1 MGLKEANEKT
11 SQQKFLTWIIIVFA
25 VALVIIAG
33 LSYYLVFI
41 YPENQV
47 SQFGITNITEKANI
61 VNQYRTTSIQLIST
75 FAQIFGG
82 IAVLIGIYFAW
93 GNLKVSQATLESN
106 QINAEKNLE
115 VALANLKSDQETAQK
130 NLEVALAN
138 LKSDQETAQKNIEIS
153 LATLDSNIK
162 NAQKNLEVAQ
172 EGQVTER
179 FTRAVDQ
186 LGSEKIETRL
196 GAIYALE
203 RVANESD
210 KDYWPI
216 MEILTNF
223 VRINSP
229 VKDWDNE
236 IQELKSPRSEY
247 INDEY
252 KVRVDI
258 QAVINVIGRRRYF
271 FGAKEQKPLYL
282 RHTYLRM
289 ISLYDALNGAHLIG
303 ADLNGAHLERA
314 FLDFSDLIGATFTG
328 AYLEKIYFIKSCLNF
343 AQFDY
348 ARLKGA
354 HLERCCLKIANFS
367 NADLSDADL
376 SDADLSDADL
386 SDANLERANLKG
398 AKNLTIEQLSSVK
411 TLYKAKLDEELEK
424 PLREKYPALFDEP
437 IR

>member
-1 MGLKEANEKT
+1 MTLQEELKQLWKNTKRDLRLLYDKVKEHPLFFSISSLA
-11 SQQKFLTWIIIVFA
+11 III
-25 VALVIIAG
+25 LVLILLLLPIW
-33 LSYYLVFI
+33 
-41 YPENQV
+41 QV
-47 SQFGITNITEKANI
+47 NYRGINNVTAEATLE
-61 VNQYRTTSIQLIST
+61 NQYRATLS
-75 FAQIFGG
+75 QIVGG
-82 IAVLIGIYFAW
+82 VAVLYGLYFAW
-93 GNLKVSQATLESN
+93 GNLT
-106 QINAEKNLE
+106 
-115 VALANLKSDQETAQK
+115 TAR
-130 NLEVALAN
+130 
-138 LKSDQETAQKNIEIS
+138 
-153 LATLDSNIK
+153 
-162 NAQKNLEVAQ
+162 
-172 EGQVTER
+172 EGQITER
-179 FTRAVDQ
+179 FTRAVEQ

-303 ADLNGAHLERA
+303 ADLKGAHLERA
-314 FLDFSDLIGATFTG
+314 FLDYSDLIGATFTG
-328 AYLEKIYFIKSCLNF
+328 AYLEKTYFINSCLNF

-354 HLERCCLKIANFS
+354 HLERCYLKIANFS
-367 NADLSDADL
+367 N
-376 SDADLSDADL
+376 ADLSDADL

-398 AKNLTIEQLSSVK
+398 AKNLTIGQLSKVK
-411 TLYKAKLDEELEK
+411 TLYNAKLDEELEK
-424 PLREKYPALFDEP
+424 PLREKYPAIFDEP
-437 IR
+437 D

>member
-106 QINAEKNLE
+106 QINAE
-115 VALANLKSDQETAQK
+115 K

-328 AYLEKIYFIKSCLNF
+328 AYLEKTYFIKSCLNF

-367 NADLSDADL
+367 N
-376 SDADLSDADL
+376 ADLSDADL